1 MTVTSTVPAAWA
13 GVIAM
18 IWVALVVLTFVAA
31 SPPTLTVAPTTK
43 PVPVIVIPVPP
54 ASGPPFGTTL
64 VTAGGGTK
72 VKQPVQVAL
81 WPSTLV
87 TTTLTS
93 PAAWAGVVAT
103 TIVAGAK
110 VTVPGVPPKLTVSGP
125 AKSLPLIVT
134 PRPPA
139 MEPLVGETA
148 VMVGAGRKMKQPV
161 HGPVWPAG
169 LGTTALP

>member
-1 MTVTSTVPAAWA
+1 VVVGQLTS
-13 GVIAM
+13 
-18 IWVALVVLTFVAA
+18 VARLA
-31 SPPTLTVAPTTK
+31 PKLTVAVGAK
-43 PVPVIVIPVPP
+43 SVPVIVTAVPP
-54 ASGPPFGTTL
+54 AVGPL
-64 VTAGGGTK
+64 VGETAVTVGGVMK

-103 TIVAGAK
+103 TTVASAK
-110 VTVPGVPPKLTVSGP
+110 VTVPGAPPKLTVSGP

-139 MEPLVGETA
+139 MEPEFGVTLVT
-148 VMVGAGRKMKQPV
+148 
-161 HGPVWPAG
+161 
-169 LGTTALP
+169 LGG